1 MSAIALL
8 CGGLPLS
15 AALAVGLV
23 GPLAGTAAAADAA
36 PRAAAPL
43 RAAAVP
49 QAGGTPQAAGT
60 TLTAA
65 GSGGSIQAC
74 VAYAYTAIRQHKVI
88 TATPP
93 ACRGL
98 SRAQVN
104 QAAATAIRMAVT
116 SGAKSARRKQAGAA
130 ARWARTMITGPAP
143 ASARPRVPSAAVRP
157 AAGGPAGGLGL
168 GGVSELAAK
177 VGALLAWLATAASG
191 GWVLA
196 RWLLAG
202 GRPLRRTT
210 TAAPPA
216 VILGHAGAGAL
227 GLALWTCFTLSGWT
241 ALAWIALGLLA
252 PVAGLGMGVL
262 LLGLPGPV
270 RPAIGG
276 PGPGRRGRVPVL
288 VIVAH
293 GLFAVTTLLL
303 VLMAAIGAG

>member
-15 AALAVGLV
+15 AALAVGL
-23 GPLAGTAAAADAA
+23 AGTAPAADAA
-36 PRAAAPL
+36 PRAAA
-43 RAAAVP
+43 VP
-49 QAGGTPQAAGT
+49 PAAGA

-65 GSGGSIQAC
+65 GSGGSLQAC
-74 VAYAYTAIRQHKVI
+74 VAYAYTAIRQHKVV

-98 SRAQVN
+98 SPTQVN
-104 QAAATAIRMAVT
+104 QAAATAIRMT
-116 SGAKSARRKQAGAA
+116 ETRGTKSAQRKQAGAA
-130 ARWARTMITGPAP
+130 ARWVWAMITSPAP
-143 ASARPRVPSAAVRP
+143 ASASPRASSAAVRP

-202 GRPLRRTT
+202 GSPLRRTM

-227 GLALWTCFTLSGWT
+227 GLVLWTCFTLSGWP

-270 RPAIGG
+270 RPDIGVRS
-276 PGPGRRGRVPVL
+276 PGRRARVPVL
-288 VIVAH
+288 AIAGH

>member
-15 AALAVGLV
+15 AALAVGL
-23 GPLAGTAAAADAA
+23 AGTAPAADAA
-36 PRAAAPL
+36 PRAAA
-43 RAAAVP
+43 AP
-49 QAGGTPQAAGT
+49 QAGAAPQAVSA

-65 GSGGSIQAC
+65 DSGGSLQAC

-98 SRAQVN
+98 SRTQVN

-130 ARWARTMITGPAP
+130 ARWARAMITGPAP
-143 ASARPRVPSAAVRP
+143 ASASPRASSAAVRP
-157 AAGGPAGGLGL
+157 AAGGPVGRLGL

-177 VGALLAWLATAASG
+177 VGALLAWLATAMSG

-202 GRPLRRTT
+202 GSPLRRTA

-227 GLALWTCFTLSGWT
+227 GLVLWTCFTLSGWA

-270 RPAIGG
+270 RPDIGARS
-276 PGPGRRGRVPVL
+276 PGRRARVPVL
-288 VIVAH
+288 AIVGH